1 MKVSIR
7 NTQNCKEDKKMTV
20 KQIEKEIRS
29 HNKEIDSYRKNRAEL
44 VKENAPQHLIDYQDK
59 WIAYH
64 EKQLNRYREMLPE
77 AERIEEEKMLKKIAK
92 QQLKDKASTIGYI
105 NLGNG
110 DIKGITPEGK
120 NWYGDH
126 NWYGNT
132 DRTLH
137 CYTLRI
143 EGLGVLFTSGTLER
157 VLTTVAQH

>member
-1 MKVSIR
+1 
-7 NTQNCKEDKKMTV
+7 MTV
-20 KQIEKEIRS
+20 KQIEKEIKT
-29 HNKEIDSYRKNRAEL
+29 HNKELDSYRKHRAEL
-44 VKENAPQHLIDYQDK
+44 VKENAPQHLIAYQDK

-64 EKQLNRYREMLPE
+64 AKRLKEYTEMLPE
-77 AERIEEEKMLKKIAK
+77 AARIEEEKMLKKIAK

-105 NLGNG
+105 QYKNG

-126 NWYGNT
+126 NWYGHT

-143 EGLGVLFTSGTLER
+143 QGLGVLFTSGTLER
-157 VLTTVAQH
+157 VLMTVAQH

>member
-1 MKVSIR
+1 
-7 NTQNCKEDKKMTV
+7 MTV

-29 HNKEIDSYRKNRAEL
+29 HNKEIDRYRKVRAEF
-44 VKENAPQHLIDYQDK
+44 VKENAPQQLIDQQDK

-64 EKQLNRYREMLPE
+64 DKMLNKYIEMLPE
-77 AERIEEEKMLKKIAK
+77 AKRVEEEKMLKKIAK

-105 NLGNG
+105 ELGNG

-143 EGLGVLFTSGTLER
+143 DGLGVLFTSGTLER

>member
-1 MKVSIR
+1 
-7 NTQNCKEDKKMTV
+7 MTV

-29 HNKEIDSYRKNRAEL
+29 HNKEIDRYRKVRAEF
-44 VKENAPQHLIDYQDK
+44 VKENAPQQLIDQQDK

-64 EKQLNRYREMLPE
+64 DKMLNKYIEMLPE
-77 AERIEEEKMLKKIAK
+77 AKRVEEEKMLKKIAK

-105 NLGNG
+105 ELGNG

>member
-7 NTQNCKEDKKMTV
+7 NTPNCKEDKEMTV
-20 KQIEKEIRS
+20 KQIEKELGI
-29 HNKEIDSYRKNRAEL
+29 HNKEMDSYMKHRAEL

-64 EKQLNRYREMLPE
+64 AKKLKEYREMLPE
-77 AERIEEEKMLKKIAK
+77 AARIEEEKMLKKIAK

-105 NLGNG
+105 QIRNG

-120 NWYGDH
+120 SWYGEH
-126 NWYGNT
+126 NWYGHT

-143 EGLGVLFTSGTLER
+143 EGLGVLFTSGTLDR
-157 VLTTVAQH
+157 VLMTVAQH

>member
-1 MKVSIR
+1 
-7 NTQNCKEDKKMTV
+7 MTV
-20 KQIEKEIRS
+20 KQIEKEIGV
-29 HNKEIDSYRKNRAEL
+29 HNREADRYRRHRAEL

-64 EKQLNRYREMLPE
+64 EKQSKKYREMLPE
-77 AERIEEEKMLKKIAK
+77 VARIEEEKMLKKIAK

-105 NLGNG
+105 QYKNG

-120 NWYGDH
+120 NWYGEH
-126 NWYGNT
+126 NWYGHT

-143 EGLGVLFTSGTLER
+143 EGLGILFTSGTLER
-157 VLTTVAQH
+157 VLMTVAQH